1 MWVPLGVTVVPAN
14 GGDVPG
20 LILVQ
25 TGLPYLGGPDG
36 DAALVRHS
44 LCGQLVLLSNSMVT
58 AIQSALMPE
67 TAPSKVISIYL
78 CLQVAGKIYLQVAKK
93 GSRLQRVFAGTPL
106 ASSTPEPSL
115 LEGLFGSDS
124 ELIPMGFLGVTAQA
138 LSRPL
143 DPFASAENA
152 SSEASPTD
160 SGFDLVDEVQ
170 EKSD

>member
-1 MWVPLGVTVVPAN
+1 
-14 GGDVPG
+14 
-20 LILVQ
+20 
-25 TGLPYLGGPDG
+25 
-36 DAALVRHS
+36 
-44 LCGQLVLLSNSMVT
+44 MVT

-67 TAPSKVISIYL
+67 TAPSK
-78 CLQVAGKIYLQVAKK
+78 VAKK